1 MPIIEIKV
9 PSVGESITEVTLS
22 RLVVPNGSVVA
33 MDDLLCEFESDKANF
48 ELNAEAAGTV
58 QFLAN
63 EGDDVKVGSI
73 ICTINTDAAAANN
86 TAPPTAQKTIVETT
100 TTTTPST
107 ETKTTYATGHASP
120 AAAKML
126 EEANID
132 PKNIKGTGPD
142 GRITKED
149 VQIYIEQQQKTPAPQ
164 EKTTTPEAKITTP
177 ETKTTTPQAPTP
189 QAGARSQRREKMS
202 RLRKTIAKRLVE
214 AKNQTAMLTT
224 FNEVDLTEIMSL
236 RKKYKE
242 AFEKKHGIG
251 LGFMSFFSKAAATAL
266 LEFPAVNAS
275 LADEDSIEY
284 HDYADI
290 SVAVSTDKGLV
301 VPVIRNVE
309 GLTLQGIELAIKN
322 VATKARDGKL
332 SMEEMTG
339 GTFTI
344 TNGGVFGSLL
354 STPIINPPQTAILG
368 MHTIQERPMAV
379 AGEVKIRP
387 MMYLALSYDHRIIDG
402 KEAVSFLVRI
412 KQLLEDPIKLFLDI

>member
-22 RLVVPNGSVVA
+22 RLVVASGSLVA
-33 MDDLLCEFESDKANF
+33 MDDLLCEFESDKVNF
-48 ELNAEAAGTV
+48 ELRAEAAGTV
-58 QFLAN
+58 IFVAN
-63 EGDDVKVGSI
+63 EGDDVQVGSI
-73 ICTINTDAAAANN
+73 VCTINTNAAANTNNN
-86 TAPPTAQKTIVETT
+86 TAPPTTQQSVVEQKSAPAADTQI
-100 TTTTPST
+100 
-107 ETKTTYATGHASP
+107 TYATGHPSP
-120 AAAKML
+120 AAAKMI
-126 EEANID
+126 EENNID
-132 PKNIKGTGPD
+132 PKSVKGTGPD

-149 VQIYIEQQQKTPAPQ
+149 VQNHIEQQQQAPQALVKPAAAEIKTPAPVAQ
-164 EKTTTPEAKITTP
+164 TT
-177 ETKTTTPQAPTP
+177 ET
-189 QAGARSQRREKMS
+189 GSRNQRREKMS
-202 RLRKTIAKRLVE
+202 RMRKTIAKRLVE

-242 AFEKKHGIG
+242 PFEKKHGIG

-275 LADEDSIEY
+275 LAEEDSIEY

-309 GLTLQGIELAIKN
+309 QLTLQGIELAIKN
-322 VATKARDGKL
+322 VAAKARDGKL
-332 SMEEMTG
+332 SIEDMSG

-412 KQLLEDPIKLFLDI
+412 KQLLEDPMKLFLDI

>member
-1 MPIIEIKV
+1 MPIVALIV

-22 RLVVPNGSVVA
+22 RCLVANGSAVA
-33 MDDLLCEFESDKANF
+33 MDDLLCEFESDKVNF
-48 ELNAEAAGTV
+48 ELRAEVAGVVT
-58 QFLAN
+58 FTAS
-63 EGDDVKVGSI
+63 EGDDVQVGSSVGSI
-73 ICTINTDAAAANN
+73 DTDAAASN
-86 TAPPTAQKTIVETT
+86 TTPPTTEQKNTNPPPAATT
-100 TTTTPST
+100 TDNNNHND
-107 ETKTTYATGHASP
+107 TYATKHPAP
-120 AAAKML
+120 AAAKL
-126 EEANID
+126 IAENNVQTANV
-132 PKNIKGTGPD
+132 NGTGMD
-142 GRITKED
+142 GRITKGD
-149 VQIYIEQQQKTPAPQ
+149 VLQHLAQQQQSTPPPPVAAQQKTTTAPPPAALNDVSGDAHRQ
-164 EKTTTPEAKITTP
+164 HH
-177 ETKTTTPQAPTP
+177 
-189 QAGARSQRREKMS
+189 REKMS
-202 RLRKTIAKRLVE
+202 RLRQTIAKRLVA

-266 LEFPAVNAS
+266 LEFTAVNAS
-275 LADEDSIEY
+275 IVDDDHIEY
-284 HDYADI
+284 HHYADI

-309 GLTLQGIELAIKN
+309 LMELQDIELAIKE
-322 VATKARDGKL
+322 VAAKARDGKL
-332 SMEEMTG
+332 TIDDMSG

-412 KQLLEDPIKLFLDI
+412 KQLLEDPMKLFLGI